1 MDTGSVGGLDLT
13 EQTPVLLGSK
23 AMAASLTDV
32 GNSLDHP
39 VSPLVN
45 RYRNSLVEDD
55 DDDDDVVFI
64 ESIQPPSTS
73 SIIAD
78 QRNFIFASSRNEKLQ
93 GNDSIIPSSRDL
105 VSQKGNISETI
116 VIDDEED
123 IETNGGK
130 KKNSFSFIEWGLP
143 GTKNRTKDVD
153 FSTSS
158 LSRRKTKTGVGPFN
172 PGRMNVT
179 GDEFQ
184 NGGFAT
190 HHSPGMRLQKGLLLF
205 LKCSRASPSRNSV
218 VPTVYLLTKITRV
231 SEKEFRI
238 NQDVQSV
245 VN

>member
-23 AMAASLTDV
+23 AMAANLTDT
-32 GNSLDHP
+32 GNSFGHP
-39 VSPLVN
+39 ASPLV
-45 RYRNSLVEDD
+45 RSRNSSEE

-64 ESIQPPSTS
+64 DSIQLPSTS
-73 SIIAD
+73 SAVAD
-78 QRNFIFASSRNEKLQ
+78 QRNFTFASSSNGKLQ
-93 GNDSIIPSSRDL
+93 GNDSIILPSSRDL
-105 VSQKGNISETI
+105 ASQKGNISETI

-172 PGRMNVT
+172 PGRINVA

-190 HHSPGMRLQKGLLLF
+190 HHSPV
-205 LKCSRASPSRNSV
+205 CASEENYSAVLPIIAFAPLV
-218 VPTVYLLTKITRV
+218 QIPTR
-231 SEKEFRI
+231 
-238 NQDVQSV
+238 
-245 VN
+245 